1 MIESKPLFAKED
13 QDMEGRDTEDRQS
26 SKTLRQIT
34 SSSQDKNEIRS
45 CQTCQIY

>member
-1 MIESKPLFAKED
+1 MIENRPSFAKED
-13 QDMEGRDTEDRQS
+13 QYIEGRDTEDLQGL
-26 SKTLRQIT
+26 KTPRQIA